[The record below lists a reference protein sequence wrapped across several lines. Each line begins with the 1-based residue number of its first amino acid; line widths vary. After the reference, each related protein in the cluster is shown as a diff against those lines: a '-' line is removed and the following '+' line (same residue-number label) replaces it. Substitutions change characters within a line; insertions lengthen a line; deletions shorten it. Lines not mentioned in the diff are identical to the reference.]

1 MDFKK
6 FNNKK
11 KYIVINL
18 LLFAFLYLSVT
29 FNKESIRPY
38 YGNDAF
44 WGILTGSYSNFAAAY
59 IISLFPF
66 AAIFAKKLSKKKS
79 RLFFYGFA
87 ILVFLI
93 LTLEEI
99 NPFFGVSKVYDMY
112 DIIASGL
119 GSLFAIITFELIIR
133 KKKNDRQ
140 E

>member
-1 MDFKK
+1 MDFQN

-29 FNKESIRPY
+29 FNKENIRPY

-59 IISLFPF
+59 IISLFPI
-66 AAIFAKKLSKKKS
+66 AAIFAKKISKKKS

-93 LTLEEI
+93 LTFEEI
-99 NPFFGVSKVYDMY
+99 NPFFGASKIYDMY

-119 GSLFAIITFELIIR
+119 GSFTAIITFEIILRR
-133 KKKNDRQ
+133 KNNS
-140 E
+140 